1 MIIVFR
7 CQNGVVAWGETQVSP
22 TDRRW
27 QCSRDATFV
36 AQPDTLITAEQA
48 LSAMA
53 IHSAQLAGPIQQVV
67 EFNI

>member
-27 QCSRDATFV
+27 QCGRDATFV
-36 AQPDTLITAEQA
+36 AKPDTLVAAEQA
-48 LSAMA
+48 LLTMST
-53 IHSAQLAGPIQQVV
+53 HSAQLAGAIQQVV